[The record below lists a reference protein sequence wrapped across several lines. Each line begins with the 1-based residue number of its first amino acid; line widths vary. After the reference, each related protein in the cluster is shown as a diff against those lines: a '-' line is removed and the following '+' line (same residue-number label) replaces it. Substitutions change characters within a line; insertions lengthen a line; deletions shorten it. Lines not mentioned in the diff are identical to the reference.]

1 MALRALEIL
10 RSVLTEVASM
20 AIDIAGLDQRLD
32 LAANG
37 LNTTVTGA
45 IGIRSTEDHRANAN
59 RARIRFSAMVI
70 GEYQ

>member
-1 MALRALEIL
+1 
-10 RSVLTEVASM
+10 M